1 MEGDCETSFFLIWP
15 KIRRLDVPKIEKKYE
30 ILIPIDKDIY
40 SVTKLIEKSIFEFTN
55 GSYLNVFGNGN
66 LINKKDGKIY
76 DVNLIIKETDIRN
89 GTELILI

>member
-1 MEGDCETSFFLIWP
+1 MIALS
-15 KIRRLDVPKIEKKYE
+15 
-30 ILIPIDKDIY
+30 
-40 SVTKLIEKSIFEFTN
+40 N
-55 GSYLNVFGNGN
+55 AFGYGN

>member
-1 MEGDCETSFFLIWP
+1 MNNKVDVIVY
-15 KIRRLDVPKIEKKYE
+15 VPKIEKKYE
-30 ILIPIDKDIY
+30 ILIHIDKDIY

-55 GSYLNVFGNGN
+55 GSYLNAFGYGN